1 MVNNVEI
8 IKTMIYNS
16 KLMNCSQ
23 KKNPVA
29 IRKIGL
35 KKLSSF
41 IKNPILRCQGTSHL
55 LETVLSKRESFCA
68 QKLNRALK
76 FQTSSVVIYHW
87 TNLAMLIGDLWDKDV
102 LFSDVARELSGT
114 YRVSDKPDNKT
125 FWMRLA
131 IYIIFFYQNTLIFF
145 KSYVPFL

>member
-87 TNLAMLIGDLWDKDV
+87 TNLAIQLVIFETRTSYFPTSHGNYQARTESVINLIIKH
-102 LFSDVARELSGT
+102 FE
-114 YRVSDKPDNKT
+114 
-125 FWMRLA
+125 
-131 IYIIFFYQNTLIFF
+131 
-145 KSYVPFL
+145 

>member
-1 MVNNVEI
+1 MVNNVKI
-8 IKTMIYNS
+8 IKTTIYNS

-23 KKNPVA
+23 KKTVA

-35 KKLSSF
+35 KKMSSF

-76 FQTSSVVIYHW
+76 FQSTSV
-87 TNLAMLIGDLWDKDV
+87 
-102 LFSDVARELSGT
+102 
-114 YRVSDKPDNKT
+114 
-125 FWMRLA
+125 
-131 IYIIFFYQNTLIFF
+131 
-145 KSYVPFL
+145 

>member
-23 KKNPVA
+23 KKKKPVA

-41 IKNPILRCQGTSHL
+41 IKNPIFRHQGTSHL

-68 QKLNRALK
+68 QKLNRARALK
-76 FQTSSVVIYHW
+76 FQTTSV
-87 TNLAMLIGDLWDKDV
+87 A
-102 LFSDVARELSGT
+102 
-114 YRVSDKPDNKT
+114 
-125 FWMRLA
+125 
-131 IYIIFFYQNTLIFF
+131 
-145 KSYVPFL
+145 